1 MYYQPQSLDV
11 IFNHPG
17 ERDRKLEGIQSLLK
31 IFDLKVAQILYAHIP
46 LTSFSNIT
54 KASLNNDGKVW
65 SSLWA
70 EREESECWR
79 TSGNL
84 VTASYIL
91 CDPVTLTSLQ
101 FLDNDIFLLPFSSRK
116 SSLSGQFLLSV
127 HTAAS
132 TLTSV
137 MLITTVIREL
147 PPVVVVIVIPPL
159 STMSGTWLVISCWLT
174 KWINEYMM
182 FSKLIA

>member
-1 MYYQPQSLDV
+1 MYYQSQSLDV

-31 IFDLKVAQILYAHIP
+31 IFDLKVAQILYTHTP
-46 LTSFSNIT
+46 LTSFSNTT
-54 KASLNNDGKVW
+54 KASLNNDWKVW
-65 SSLWA
+65 PSLWA
-70 EREESECWR
+70 ERGERECWR

-84 VTASYIL
+84 VAVSCIL

-101 FLDNDIFLLPFSSRK
+101 FLDNDIFLLPFSPRK

-137 MLITTVIREL
+137 MLLTTVIREL
-147 PPVVVVIVIPPL
+147 RPVVVIVIPPL
-159 STMSGTWLVISCWLT
+159 STMYGTWLVISCWLT

-182 FSKLIA
+182 LSKLIA